1 MGQHHSNDCNN
12 INYNNINTN
21 WKINSKIIKQFKT
34 EYLEKLKDYLKNSS
48 GNNVSLQTFKGY
60 SLNIFYKYR
69 YNNFFLLIQI
79 GYIILIMIYLMNFF
93 LKWTIINDKNLLNIE
108 KGILLKILNLMIIN
122 QTELLIII
130 IINILFL
137 DIIY

>member
-21 WKINSKIIKQFKT
+21 RKINSKIIKQFKI

-69 YNNFFLLIQI
+69 YNNFFLLI
-79 GYIILIMIYLMNFF
+79 
-93 LKWTIINDKNLLNIE
+93 
-108 KGILLKILNLMIIN
+108 
-122 QTELLIII
+122 
-130 IINILFL
+130 
-137 DIIY
+137 

>member
-60 SLNIFYKYR
+60 NLNIFYKYR
-69 YNNFFLLIQI
+69 YNNFFLLI
-79 GYIILIMIYLMNFF
+79 
-93 LKWTIINDKNLLNIE
+93 
-108 KGILLKILNLMIIN
+108 
-122 QTELLIII
+122 
-130 IINILFL
+130 
-137 DIIY
+137 